1 MHARAYAL
9 QVLEALNIEIV
20 LAHGS
25 TPRFQDIP
33 VKTKSG
39 KVKKRKCQ
47 KLVSARRIRA
57 HIEARAENGT
67 ADSPILGAAATP
79 TTNGDD
85 SSHGVAELLSS
96 LAHGRLAANADQAQR
111 SPMII
116 S

>member
-1 MHARAYAL
+1 M
-9 QVLEALNIEIV
+9 EALNIEIL

-25 TPRFQDIP
+25 TARFQDIP

-57 HIEARAENGT
+57 HIETTRPDNGIT
-67 ADSPILGAAATP
+67 DSPILGAAATP
-79 TTNGDD
+79 TSNGDD

-96 LAHGRLAANADQAQR
+96 LAHGRLAANADQALQR

-116 S
+116 